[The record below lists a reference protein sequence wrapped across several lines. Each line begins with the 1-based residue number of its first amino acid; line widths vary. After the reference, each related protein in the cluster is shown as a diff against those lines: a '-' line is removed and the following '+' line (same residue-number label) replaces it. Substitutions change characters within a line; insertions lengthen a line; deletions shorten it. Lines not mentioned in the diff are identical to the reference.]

1 VKKGLVCPKCGSN
14 LNARLVATSKAQFGG
29 HMRTRFCDCHHE
41 IITFERVVDGPPT
54 DATIISGL
62 SGHDKGIVRRIVE
75 ALGGSM
81 WR

>member
-1 VKKGLVCPKCGSN
+1 VN
-14 LNARLVATSKAQFGG
+14 TRLVATSKPQPGG
-29 HMRTRFCDCHHE
+29 HLRTRICMCGATVM
-41 IITFERVVDGPPT
+41 TFERVIDSAPL

-75 ALGGSM
+75 AFGGTM

>member
-1 VKKGLVCPKCGSN
+1 M
-14 LNARLVATSKAQFGG
+14 RLVADSHPQPGG
-29 HMRTRFCDCHHE
+29 HLRSRYCDCGE
-41 IITFERVVDGPPT
+41 KVLSFERVIDGAPL

-75 ALGGSM
+75 ALGGTM